1 MKNAERVIKF
11 KNIIGYGITDLF
23 GMGSLAV
30 VGAWMLYFY
39 TTFCGLSP
47 VEAGAIFAV
56 ARIIDALISPLMGYI
71 TDNFGSTRLGKK
83 FGRRRF
89 FILLGI
95 PFVACYSLLFV
106 AGMSFWYYLFS
117 YIILEITLALVM
129 VPYET
134 LAAEMTKDFSTRS
147 KLAGSRMLFSQSA
160 VFIASILPGRLMQI
174 FGENT
179 AISFF
184 YTAAVF
190 SVIFV
195 IALITVYFSTWETE
209 EEKVDVSFKVEKL
222 SLLENVKKVLAELS
236 STFRIKTFRH
246 HLAIYIFSFT
256 SMDIFIAVF
265 TYYIVFALHQTSV
278 LSSNLLTIMSV
289 SQVAAVA
296 GTIWLVVKIG
306 PASCVKIASLLSI
319 VSIIGYVS
327 VYGLAPENIFP
338 YLMAICIVMGLSRGA
353 ATFIPWNVYSF
364 IPDVDEMV
372 TTRRREGIFAGV
384 MTFSRKTT
392 VAVAI
397 FIVGN
402 ILQMGGFV
410 AGAKEQS
417 LTTVNTVLGL
427 MIVGVIGLQ
436 LMTLVYAFRFKLS
449 KQRHDIILDEINRL
463 KAGGSME
470 HAGDSTRK
478 TVEELTG
485 WKYEETWGNNNVG
498 YKVNAQSAKSVSET
512 L

>member
-1 MKNAERVIKF
+1 MQPKRVIKF
-11 KNIIGYGITDLF
+11 KNILGYGITDLF

-47 VEAGAIFAV
+47 VEAGTIFAV
-56 ARIIDALISPLMGYI
+56 ARIIDAVISPLMGYI
-71 TDNFGSTRLGKK
+71 TDNFGSTKLGKR

-95 PFVACYSLLFV
+95 PFVACYSCLFV

-117 YIILEITLALVM
+117 YIILEIALALVM

-134 LAAEMTKDFSTRS
+134 LAAEMTTDFSTRS

-160 VFIASILPGRLMQI
+160 VFIASILPGRIMQV
-174 FGENT
+174 FGENS

-195 IALITVYFSTWETE
+195 IALITMYLNTWETE
-209 EEKVDVSFKVEKL
+209 QEKVGILPERENL
-222 SLLENVKKVLAELS
+222 SLSEKIKRVLVELS
-236 STFRIKTFRH
+236 STFKIKTFRH

-256 SMDIFIAVF
+256 SMDIFLAVF

-278 LSSNLLTIMSV
+278 LSSNLLTIMSIF
-289 SQVAAVA
+289 QVVAVI
-296 GTIWLVVKIG
+296 GTIWLIVKLG
-306 PASCVKIASLLSI
+306 PSACIKIASLLSI
-319 VSIIGYVS
+319 VSIVSYVL
-327 VYGLAPENIFP
+327 VYSLAPENIFP
-338 YLMAICIVMGLSRGA
+338 YLMAICVVMGLSRGA
-353 ATFIPWNVYSF
+353 ATFIPWNLYSF

-372 TTRRREGIFAGV
+372 TRRRREGIFAGI
-384 MTFSRKTT
+384 MTFCRKTT

-402 ILQMGGFV
+402 VLQMGGFV

-417 LTTVNTVLGL
+417 LSVINTVLGL
-427 MIVGVIGLQ
+427 MIVAVIGLQ
-436 LMTLVYAFRFKLS
+436 LLTLVYAFRFKLS
-449 KQRHDIILDEINRL
+449 KERHQIVLDEINRL

-470 HAGDSTRK
+470 HADDHTRIA
-478 TVEELTG
+478 VEELTG
-485 WKYEETWGNNNVG
+485 WKYEQTWGNNDVG
-498 YKVNAQSAKSVSET
+498 YQSDLQIVKPVSEIV
-512 L
+512 